1 MEMLT
6 DFLEA
11 TDSILIIIKLKKKHY
26 SNKLQRKQWK
36 HSMSLVKA
44 AHTDTEV
51 FAVSNVLIV

>member
-11 TDSILIIIKLKKKHY
+11 TDSILIIIKLKK
-26 SNKLQRKQWK
+26 NTTVTNCREKQWK
-36 HSMSLVKA
+36 HSMSVKT

-51 FAVSNVLIV
+51 FTVLNVLIV